1 MGGFIVAPLLRSS
14 SDLIAAAASLNHSG
28 VIAYPSETVYGLGC
42 LPNNTDAIKR
52 LLAIKK
58 RPVEKGLILIGANQQ
73 QLSPYIADLD
83 DQLWQKITQ
92 SRNDNAA
99 HRTTTWIVPA
109 AKSVNRWIRGNRDTL
124 AVRITQH
131 IDAHA
136 LCLACNSALISTSAN
151 ESGWPPAQNHTD
163 LSPALLSQLD
173 YLLRG
178 ECGNDS
184 VPSRIEDIISGKIIR
199 A

>member
-1 MGGFIVAPLLRSS
+1 VVLSAELKTAADALNRGGIS
-14 SDLIAAAASLNHSG
+14 
-28 VIAYPSETVYGLGC
+28 AYPTETVYGLGC

-58 RPVEKGLILIGANQQ
+58 RPVEKGLILIGADQQ
-73 QLSPYIADLD
+73 QLSPYVADLD

-92 SRNDNAA
+92 PKNDNAA

-109 AKSVNRWIRGNRDTL
+109 AKSVSRWICGSRDTL

-131 IDAHA
+131 TDAHA

-151 ESGWPPAQNHTD
+151 ESGLPPAQSHTD
-163 LSPALLSQLD
+163 LSATLLGQLD

-184 VPSRIEDIISGKIIR
+184 APSRIEDIITGEIIR